1 MVEGTGATDELR
13 HEHDIIL
20 HVVFALNRA
29 CQRAEETGQVN
40 LDFFTQAVDFLRV
53 FADQC
58 HHGKEEN
65 ILFPLL
71 EQRGIPRQGGP
82 IGVMLAE
89 HQQGRTYVRGMA
101 DALSADQTTAG
112 ADHVDRA
119 AVISELLKQ
128 ARAYVDLI
136 RAHIQKENTVLFPM
150 AEKVL
155 SEDDK
160 RSVREQFERFEEEVT
175 GKGQHERYHQL
186 AHELVAASDLT
197 T

>member
-1 MVEGTGATDELR
+1 MEPTGATDELR

-29 CQRAEETGQVN
+29 CQKAEETGQVN
-40 LDFFTQAVDFLRV
+40 LGFFTQAIDFLRV

-58 HHGKEEN
+58 HHGKEES

-89 HQQGRTYVRGMA
+89 HQQGRTYIRGMA
-101 DALSADQTTAG
+101 DAAG
-112 ADHVDRA
+112 MAAAHVDRTSA
-119 AVISELLKQ
+119 ASELLNQ